1 MSPERRKIIPKHA
14 NSYNFSKSLK
24 VYNNITNNLI
34 SCRNPDNSEYSETVE
49 TEEAYI
55 VFYNY
60 LLLFFML
67 AVFIRYNN
75 KNDVQKNINN
85 KNQ

>member
-1 MSPERRKIIPKHA
+1 MPAKASW
-14 NSYNFSKSLK
+14 
-24 VYNNITNNLI
+24 
-34 SCRNPDNSEYSETVE
+34 PDNSASSETVE

-55 VFYNY
+55 VFYNH

-75 KNDVQKNINN
+75 KNDEQ
-85 KNQ
+85 

>member
-1 MSPERRKIIPKHA
+1 MLYSLQRGEELLDKGQIIA
-14 NSYNFSKSLK
+14 S
-24 VYNNITNNLI
+24 
-34 SCRNPDNSEYSETVE
+34 SETVE

-75 KNDVQKNINN
+75 KNDEQKNINN
-85 KNQ
+85 KNQC